1 MTMKPHFALIAAAL
15 LAALPTASLAAPTG
29 LQLFGDNCA
38 ACHMR
43 TGAGIPGAFPALKA
57 NKFVTGDP
65 KAVSQTVLNGRGG
78 MPAFK
83 TSMNDADMATV
94 LTFVRSSWGN
104 KGAAVTPAQV
114 AAARKAPYKPAASAL
129 QAH

>member
-1 MTMKPHFALIAAAL
+1 MTLKTRTALIAAAL
-15 LAALPTASLAAPTG
+15 AVALPSAGWAAPSG

-43 TGAGIPGAFPALKA
+43 TGVGIPGAFPALKA
-57 NKFVTGDP
+57 SKFVNGDP

-83 TSMNDADMATV
+83 TSLNDADMATV
-94 LTFVRSSWGN
+94 LTFIRSSWGN
-104 KGAAVTPAQV
+104 KGAAITPAQI